1 MTPAQS
7 ELVAS
12 NGKRAEP
19 AAISAQIPSRGAS
32 IVVGKLILSPKLSEH
47 ASPIAADSARYE
59 PLDSSRSSLRAILAK
74 MNNGA
79 GFAGAATT
87 PMSSAADDGTPRED
101 AERLPLCERAET
113 GLRALEALR
122 ESLTGARG
130 GKPLLPR
137 PSTQHS
143 RFGPQGTGLEQ
154 AHEPR
159 ARQPVGAIGAPSAS
173 CSGSPSLGS
182 RASSMRSV
190 FGGGSLWWTD
200 ELEFVYDLL
209 RSEELHHML
218 AVADASWSTN
228 EDMREYEDMR
238 AMFSAM
244 FSAEALPSSESFSTQ
259 AGDGDAAERLRAP
272 NKAPA
277 SSDSATG
284 GLGRTVSRR
293 HGGST
298 SGATGLPVARRT
310 ARRSMADDDT
320 DTMPI
325 LLAQISSKDDARL
338 SRWRDQIASGDE
350 DISVHELARVVTNPL
365 SFVAMAIFSRHKLN
379 ETFGIGFTRMSSF
392 CKALNAGYRDSNA
405 FHNRLHAADVAL
417 ATHLFILHSGII
429 EQRALEP
436 FHILAMVFGALV
448 HDFRHPGVT
457 NTFLVNSGDPLAL
470 TYNDKSVLEN
480 YHVSEAFKLMQQA
493 QYNIFHALD
502 PKQQRELR
510 ALVVRMVLATDMA
523 EHFGQVTELVSS
535 APTLSE
541 QAEAAATTLDGG
553 KPTSAGSKGPPPIAT
568 DRLLSILMHTADI
581 SHPFRQL
588 DSHVDFSIRIRD
600 EFFAQGDLERKR
612 SMEVAPM
619 FDRELYEG
627 EAKFA
632 QQQIGFIQAI
642 VRPLL
647 EAVCAHFPAL
657 RPRLVPRLERTISY
671 WHQVLGSPQPPA
683 ERRRSVFKA

>member
-113 GLRALEALR
+113 ALR

-200 ELEFVYDLL
+200 ELEFVYDLC
-209 RSEELHHML
+209 LHHML

-284 GLGRTVSRR
+284 GLGRT
-293 HGGST
+293 
-298 SGATGLPVARRT
+298 
-310 ARRSMADDDT
+310 
-320 DTMPI
+320 
-325 LLAQISSKDDARL
+325 DDARL

-350 DISVHELARVVTNPL
+350 DISARVVTNPL

-429 EQRALEP
+429 EQR
-436 FHILAMVFGALV
+436 
-448 HDFRHPGVT
+448 
-457 NTFLVNSGDPLAL
+457 
-470 TYNDKSVLEN
+470 
-480 YHVSEAFKLMQQA
+480 
-493 QYNIFHALD
+493 
-502 PKQQRELR
+502 
-510 ALVVRMVLATDMA
+510 
-523 EHFGQVTELVSS
+523 
-535 APTLSE
+535 
-541 QAEAAATTLDGG
+541 
-553 KPTSAGSKGPPPIAT
+553 
-568 DRLLSILMHTADI
+568 
-581 SHPFRQL
+581 
-588 DSHVDFSIRIRD
+588 
-600 EFFAQGDLERKR
+600 
-612 SMEVAPM
+612 
-619 FDRELYEG
+619 
-627 EAKFA
+627 
-632 QQQIGFIQAI
+632 
-642 VRPLL
+642 
-647 EAVCAHFPAL
+647 
-657 RPRLVPRLERTISY
+657 
-671 WHQVLGSPQPPA
+671 
-683 ERRRSVFKA
+683 